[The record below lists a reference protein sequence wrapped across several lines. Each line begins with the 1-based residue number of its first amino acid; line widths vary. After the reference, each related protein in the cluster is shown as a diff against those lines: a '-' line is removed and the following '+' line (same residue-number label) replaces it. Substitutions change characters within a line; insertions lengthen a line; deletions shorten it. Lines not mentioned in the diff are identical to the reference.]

1 MSPST
6 ASTKSVCITLALLA
20 LTASPSLVATV
31 AGDSSCDSCSP
42 GSSDGFES
50 ATVIKRLPIH
60 LPPLT
65 EADDRDAND
74 ATTKRNSSMYGEGEG
89 TIAEEGQFELPEEL
103 AAMIAD
109 AQSRDSSSPSVT
121 PALSSSERWS
131 DGVRYYATYS
141 GEGESCSSKSTSS
154 FEAWEE
160 SFDSLEDC
168 CEVAFFWDYDS
179 CMGL

>member
-1 MSPST
+1 M
-6 ASTKSVCITLALLA
+6 
-20 LTASPSLVATV
+20 VATV

-65 EADDRDAND
+65 EADDSNAND
-74 ATTKRNSSMYGEGEG
+74 ATTKQNSSMYGEGI
-89 TIAEEGQFELPEEL
+89 IAEEDQFELPEEL

-109 AQSRDSSSPSVT
+109 AQSRDSSSPSMT
-121 PALSSSERWS
+121 PALSLSERSS
-131 DGVRYYATYS
+131 DGVRYYATSS

-160 SFDSLEDC
+160 SFGSLEDC
-168 CEVAFFWDYDS
+168 CEVAFGWDYDS
-179 CMGL
+179 CVGL